1 MDLRPDL
8 RDALDAELGRVS
20 PQRLAQTTAA
30 LVERYRSGQPA
41 PGGVFLETSEDI
53 AAYAAY
59 RMPATFAAITAAL
72 AQLHEQWPFDE
83 PRSLLDVGAGPGT
96 ALWAAQT
103 VWPALERAL
112 LLERDDRLIAF
123 GQRLASHASAPAIRE
138 ARWQQADLL
147 APWDAPEH
155 DLVVAAYVL
164 NELPEERRPA
174 VIDAL
179 WAKARGGLLLLEPGT
194 PSGFA
199 RIREARRHLLAS
211 GATVLAPCPHDRAC
225 PMPADDWCHFG
236 QRINRTR
243 THRTAKSAVL
253 SYEDEKFSYV
263 AVSRQPAPAIGAR
276 VVRRPQILPGR
287 VVLHLCTPGG
297 LRMEVVTRG
306 KDKEAFR
313 EARDLRWGDALVAED
328 EESSG

>member
-8 RDALDAELGRVS
+8 RDALDAELGRIA

-41 PGGVFLETSEDI
+41 PGGVFLESAEDI

-59 RMPATFAAITAAL
+59 RMPATYAAVAAAL
-72 AQLHEQWPFDE
+72 AHLREQWPSDQ

-96 ALWAAQT
+96 ALWAAHT
-103 VWPALERAL
+103 VWPSLDRAL
-112 LLERDDRLIAF
+112 LLERDERLIAF
-123 GQRLASHASAPAIRE
+123 GQRLAARANAPAIRA
-138 ARWQQADLL
+138 ARWQRADLL

-155 DLVVAAYVL
+155 DLVTAAYVL

-194 PSGFA
+194 PAGFA

-243 THRTAKSAVL
+243 THRTAKSAIL

-263 AVSRQPAPAIGAR
+263 AVSRQPGPAIGAR
-276 VVRRPQILPGR
+276 IVRRPQILPGR
-287 VVLHLCTPGG
+287 VVLHLCTPTG
-297 LRMEVVTRG
+297 LQTSVATRG
-306 KDKEAFR
+306 NDRAAFR

-328 EESSG
+328 ELP